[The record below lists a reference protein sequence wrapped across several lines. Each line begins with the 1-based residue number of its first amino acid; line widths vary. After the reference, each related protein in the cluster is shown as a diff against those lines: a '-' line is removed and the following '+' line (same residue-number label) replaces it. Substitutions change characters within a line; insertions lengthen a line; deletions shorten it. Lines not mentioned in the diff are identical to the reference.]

1 MTGETIGRTGK
12 RQAAPT
18 DAPRNL
24 PR

>member
-18 DAPRNL
+18 DALRNL
-24 PR
+24 SR